1 MTVAVTTLRS
11 TIADALENAGVWS
24 VFAFPPASPIANS
37 VIVQPD
43 DPYLE
48 PSNDT
53 FNTVG
58 PTANFIIT
66 MIVPMFDNQ
75 GNLAGIED
83 FMVAVF
89 NKLSTSTLHFSIG
102 TVSGVK
108 VLGVDS
114 GQMLSADMRMS
125 IMTSWS

>member
-1 MTVAVTTLRS
+1 MLFRS
-11 TIADALENAGVWS
+11 RQTIATALENGGVWS
-24 VFAFPPASPIANS
+24 VYSFPPASPTANS

-48 PSNDT
+48 PSNDS
-53 FNTVG
+53 FNTVAA
-58 PTANFIIT
+58 TAHFIIT

-83 FMVAVF
+83 FMVQVF
-89 NKLSTSTLHFSIG
+89 NKLSNSGLHYNIG
-102 TVSGVK
+102 EVSGVK

-114 GQMLSADMRMS
+114 GQMLSADLQISM
-125 IMTSWS
+125 IAAWE

>member
-1 MTVAVTTLRS
+1 MVAVTTLRS
-11 TIADALENAGVWS
+11 TIASALQNDGVWS
-24 VFAFPPASPIANS
+24 VFSYPPASPIANS
-37 VIVQPD
+37 VIVQTD

-48 PSNDT
+48 PSNGN

-58 PTANFIIT
+58 LTANFIIT

-75 GNLAGIED
+75 GNLQGIEE

-89 NKLSTSTLHFSIG
+89 NKLSTSGLKIQVGSI
-102 TVSGVK
+102 SGVK

-114 GQMLSADMRMS
+114 GQMLSASMQ
-125 IMTSWS
+125 IGILTSWS

>member
-11 TIADALENAGVWS
+11 TLADALVNEGVWS
-24 VFAFPPASPIANS
+24 VYSFPPASPTANS

-48 PSNDT
+48 PSNDS

-58 PTANFIIT
+58 PTANFVIT

-75 GNLAGIED
+75 GNLQGIED

-89 NKLSTSTLHFSIG
+89 NKLSTAGLHYSVG
-102 TVSGVK
+102 TVSGPK
-108 VLGVDS
+108 VLGVDA
-114 GQMLSADMRMS
+114 GQMLSADMR
-125 IMTSWS
+125 INLITAWE

>member
-11 TIADALENAGVWS
+11 TIAAALQNDGVWS

-43 DPYLE
+43 DPYIE
-48 PSNDT
+48 PLNQQW
-53 FNTVG
+53 NTISPMAHFV
-58 PTANFIIT
+58 IT

-75 GNLAGIED
+75 GNLQGIEE
-83 FMVAVF
+83 FMVNVF
-89 NKLSTSTLHFSIG
+89 NKLSTSGIKIQMNNI
-102 TVSGVK
+102 SGVK

-114 GQMLSADMRMS
+114 GQMLSADMQ
-125 IMTSWS
+125 IGVLTSWS

>member
-11 TIADALENAGVWS
+11 TIATALENSGVWS
-24 VFAFPPASPIANS
+24 VYAFPPASPTANS

-43 DPYLE
+43 DPYLD
-48 PSNDT
+48 PSNNN
-53 FNTVG
+53 FNTVE

-75 GNLAGIED
+75 GNLQGIED
-83 FMVAVF
+83 FMVQVF
-89 NKLSTSTLHFSIG
+89 NKLSTSNLHFSIG
-102 TVSGVK
+102 SVSGVK

-114 GQMLSADMRMS
+114 GQMLSADMRIS
-125 IMTSWS
+125 ILTSWS

>member
-11 TIADALENAGVWS
+11 TIAAALQNDGVWS

-43 DPYLE
+43 DPYIE
-48 PSNDT
+48 PLNQQW
-53 FNTVG
+53 NTISPMAHFV
-58 PTANFIIT
+58 IT

-75 GNLAGIED
+75 GNLQGIEE
-83 FMVAVF
+83 FMVDVF
-89 NKLSTSTLHFSIG
+89 NKLSTSGIKIQMNSI
-102 TVSGVK
+102 SGVK

-114 GQMLSADMRMS
+114 GQMLSADMQ
-125 IMTSWS
+125 IGVLTSWS

>member
-11 TIADALENAGVWS
+11 TIASALTNDGVWS
-24 VFAFPPASPIANS
+24 VFSYPPASPIANS

-43 DPYLE
+43 DPYIE
-48 PSNDT
+48 PLNQQWNSIS
-53 FNTVG
+53 
-58 PTANFIIT
+58 PMAHFIIT

-75 GNLAGIED
+75 GNLQGIEN

-89 NKLSTSTLHFSIG
+89 NKLSTSGLSIQMG
-102 TVSGVK
+102 SISGVK

-114 GQMLSADMRMS
+114 GQMLSADMQ
-125 IMTSWS
+125 IGILTSWS